1 MLDRSLPRSLL
12 SRWTATHA
20 GIPMSEERKVS
31 ARSSARTGKPPAIEV
46 FLDRYVGNG
55 IHLFLSLLAIVIVIA
70 AAIAAVDVIVRDF
83 PQLWRQGTNQY
94 DALHHVIQNILLVA
108 IAGEL
113 GLLLLFHR
121 AGAAIEVIIFVV
133 ARKMVTPDISGV
145 ELLLGSASLIG
156 LVAAR
161 RYFIREKN
169 EGNES

>member
-1 MLDRSLPRSLL
+1 
-12 SRWTATHA
+12 
-20 GIPMSEERKVS
+20 MSEERKVS
-31 ARSSARTGKPPAIEV
+31 AASSARTGRPPAIEV

-55 IHLFLSLLAIVIVIA
+55 IHLFLSFLAIVIVVA
-70 AAIAAVDVIVRDF
+70 AAIAAVDILIRDF
-83 PQLWRQGTNQY
+83 PQLWRRTGNEY
-94 DALHHVIQNILLVA
+94 DVLHHVIQSILLVA

-145 ELLLGSASLIG
+145 ELLLGTVSLVA

-161 RYFIREKN
+161 HYFIRDKN
-169 EGNES
+169 AST

>member
-1 MLDRSLPRSLL
+1 MP
-12 SRWTATHA
+12 
-20 GIPMSEERKVS
+20 EESKDS
-31 ARSSARTGKPPAIEV
+31 AKSSARTGEAPALEV

-55 IHLFLSLLAIVIVIA
+55 IHLFLSLLAIVIVVA
-70 AAIAAVDVIVRDF
+70 AAIALVDVLIRDF
-83 PQLWRQGTNQY
+83 PQLWQRAGNEY
-94 DALHHVIQNILLVA
+94 DILHHVIQSILLVA

-169 EGNES
+169 ERNES

>member
-1 MLDRSLPRSLL
+1 MP
-12 SRWTATHA
+12 
-20 GIPMSEERKVS
+20 EESKDS
-31 ARSSARTGKPPAIEV
+31 AKSSARTGEAPALKV

-55 IHLFLSLLAIVIVIA
+55 IHLFLSLLAIVIVVA
-70 AAIAAVDVIVRDF
+70 AAIALVDVLILDF
-83 PQLWRQGTNQY
+83 PQLWQRAGNEY
-94 DALHHVIQNILLVA
+94 DILHHVIQSILLVA

-169 EGNES
+169 ERNES

>member
-1 MLDRSLPRSLL
+1 MPEDSKDP
-12 SRWTATHA
+12 AA
-20 GIPMSEERKVS
+20 
-31 ARSSARTGKPPAIEV
+31 SSARTGEAPALEV

-55 IHLFLSLLAIVIVIA
+55 IHLFLSLLAIVIVVA
-70 AAIAAVDVIVRDF
+70 AAIALVDVLIRDF
-83 PQLWRQGTNQY
+83 PQLWQRAGSEY
-94 DALHHVIQNILLVA
+94 DILHQVIQSILLVA

-169 EGNES
+169 ERNES